1 MPTNH
6 SALGWKIALGLIMVG
21 QAILTTVAFRT
32 LDKIDTLA
40 TAKAE
45 NSVMVNGVILPTL
58 ARHESAIEQLKN
70 KTGAVVSK

>member
-6 SALGWKIALGLIMVG
+6 SALGWKIAIGLIMVG
-21 QAILTTVAFRT
+21 QAVLTTVGFRT

-45 NSVMVNGVILPTL
+45 NVVMVNSVILPTL
-58 ARHESAIEQLKN
+58 ARHDSAIEQLKS
-70 KTGAVVSK
+70 KAGVVSK